1 MPIVIKELFPSD
13 PISEALEKINFNFD
27 QLLLAGGG
35 PPGIQGNTGPAGVP
49 GPQGDRGD
57 HWQVGGASALS
68 YTGPTSDH
76 GPGFGALQDTDHW
89 VDSTGEVWE
98 WQAGPTNS
106 WIDTGVNLVGPM
118 GPAGVTG
125 GSYEFGLYLGQ
136 TGNAIDPNDWGPA
149 IGPTTISPSNPLY
162 NNHNFII
169 PNNAIHWN
177 LFLGDRDWAYN
188 QLKSFNTIDLGTSG
202 VNGTFQTVTPK
213 LSIIQRRPTTDGF
226 GGLAIGAYGLT
237 GATGPGG
244 SYPQFQAGST
254 GDIVD
259 ARDMFY
265 AGIAVRNFVEGA
277 TSTLSHVFRARTN
290 TIDFEIQAGDTD
302 PLISSGKKP
311 AIRLTADSEI
321 FRNFNSSRIIESS
334 TIPSAITGFDNR
346 IQINSVPTITEA
358 NGYVSLQNA
367 VSGITPSGLDH
378 QYSSVII
385 GATSVPSDPTKLW
398 ALQPGGALK
407 IVRPVNNYS
416 GNVDSHI
423 SLFGINTNATTPILK
438 IIGFETAV
446 TGALPTTQLAGRR
459 IGINQAIGT
468 NDTLF
473 SPKFPFHVNQ
483 QLANLSLN
491 PEWTNSPA
499 LTNVN
504 RWVSGF
510 DSYNT
515 SYSRIIP
522 STTRDLQPSAGVGVG
537 YGPERIFNS
546 GEDNINYYFRDIV
559 LNTYWTGD
567 QSTASA
573 YAPWYQLKNPDL
585 YLQVNGTTTEAVQ
598 TGNLGLGFIS
608 DYISGG
614 AGSRRA
620 NSKLSINGS
629 ITVGSTAN
637 GYHDAQTASSIDSRL
652 ATANGIWA
660 EGRIIRGGTKA
671 AIARTYFF
679 TDAQT
684 QLIFG
689 ASSSFGI
696 ASKDRTIA
704 GSFIAAGYSGGSP
717 TTGFRELDPHFS
729 LPDLRTG
736 MYLYAI
742 GDSRFSVNANGATAT
757 LPGVPALDN
766 FRSANSN
773 DGAVQGQYG
782 KYPTS
787 FGATS
792 SPTYRSPGVQTYG
805 TMAFKPLQIF
815 ARNCS
820 NYIQAVPGGSDK
832 KGIYAVGCNF
842 VIPCTTS
849 TVSFVGSGYVS
860 GPYGRPSGSPLN
872 PPTTASVDWYTAAL
886 QITGIQSWP
895 FATAGFG
902 NQYPL
907 SCYIEP
913 GRYEGQLLTISSMGW
928 TGFPLV
934 LCNNARR
941 GRRSGNNPGASTTD
955 QYSDYHALAL
965 ETTLGPSGAYT
976 GAPGG
981 TGQDTTNIGKQ
992 APTSLLLW
1000 SDQSAPYPFPAGAS
1014 GLTPNNASVAR
1025 AGWSESG
1032 QFTIRDYRTITLQW
1046 LPFYDPEIVSPI
1058 ATIVTPTWRWVEISR
1073 QHLNYR
1079 SDNGSTTTIPAVIP
1093 R

>member
-136 TGNAIDPNDWGPA
+136 TANAIDPNNWGPA
-149 IGPTTISPSNPLY
+149 IGPTTISPSDPRY
-162 NNHNFII
+162 NNYNFII
-169 PNNAIHWN
+169 PANPIHWN
-177 LFLGDRDWAYN
+177 LFLGDKDWAYN
-188 QLKSFNTIDLGTSG
+188 QLKSFNTIDLGATAGAATS
-202 VNGTFQTVTPK
+202 QTVTPK

-237 GATGPGG
+237 GGTGPGA
-244 SYPQFQAGST
+244 SYSQFQAGST

-302 PLISSGKKP
+302 SLISSGKKP
-311 AIRLTADSEI
+311 AIRLTSNTQT
-321 FRNFNSSRIIESS
+321 FRNFGATPTRIIESS
-334 TIPSAITGFDNR
+334 TIPSVITGFDNR
-346 IQINSVPTITEA
+346 IQINSIPTITEA

-367 VSGITPSGLDH
+367 VSGISVVGLDH

-385 GATSVPSDPTKLW
+385 GATSMPTGTRLW

-407 IVRPVNNYS
+407 IVRPINNYS
-416 GNVDSHI
+416 SNVDSHI
-423 SLFGINTNATTPILK
+423 SLFGIDTNATTPILK
-438 IIGFETAV
+438 IIGFETAIS
-446 TGALPTTQLAGRR
+446 GNFPTTQLAGRR
-459 IGINQAIGT
+459 ISINQAIGT
-468 NDTLF
+468 NDALF

-483 QLANLSLN
+483 VLLNLPST
-491 PEWTNSPA
+491 PEWTGSSA
-499 LTNVN
+499 LTNVS

-510 DSYNT
+510 DSYDT
-515 SYSRIIP
+515 SFSNGGPTII
-522 STTRDLQPSAGVGVG
+522 RPSAGVGVG

-546 GEDNINYYFRDIV
+546 GEDDINYYFRDII
-559 LNTYWTGD
+559 LNTYWTGNQLPLD
-567 QSTASA
+567 GL
-573 YAPWYQLKNPDL
+573 APWYSLKNPDL
-585 YLQVNGTTTEAVQ
+585 YLQVNGTTTDPTQ
-598 TGNLGLGFIS
+598 TGNLGLGFVS
-608 DYISGG
+608 DYNG
-614 AGSRRA
+614 ATGSRRS

-629 ITVGSTAN
+629 ITIGSTAN
-637 GYHDAQTASSIDSRL
+637 GYHDTNTVDSVNSRL
-652 ATANGIWA
+652 FTTNGIWS

-704 GSFIAAGYSGGSP
+704 GSFIAAGYSGAAP

-736 MYLYAI
+736 MYLYGI
-742 GDSRFSVNANGATAT
+742 GDSRFSVNANGDTAT

-792 SPTYRSPGVQTYG
+792 SSTYRSPGVQTYG

-815 ARNCS
+815 ARDCS
-820 NYIQAVPGGSDK
+820 NYIRQVFGSSSDK
-832 KGIYAVGCNF
+832 KGIYAAGCNF
-842 VIPCTTS
+842 IIPCTTS
-849 TVSFVGSGYVS
+849 TVSFVGSGYVN

-872 PPTTASVDWYTAAL
+872 PPTNADVDWYTAAL
-886 QITGIQSWP
+886 QINYIQSWP
-895 FATAGFG
+895 SFTAGYG
-902 NQYPL
+902 NRYPL

-941 GRRSGNNPGASTTD
+941 GRRTGNNPGASTADT
-955 QYSDYHALAL
+955 YSDYHALAL
-965 ETTLGPSGAYT
+965 ETTLGPGGAYT
-976 GAPGG
+976 GAFGG
-981 TGQDTTNIGKQ
+981 DGQDTTDIGKQ
-992 APTSLLLW
+992 APVTSW
-1000 SDQSAPYPFPAGAS
+1000 DQSAPYPFPYGAS
-1014 GLTPNNASVAR
+1014 GATLNAASLLR

-1046 LPFYDPEIVSPI
+1046 LPFYDPDLVRPI
-1058 ATIVTPTWRWVEISR
+1058 ATRDTPTWRWVEISR

-1079 SDNGSTTTIPAVIP
+1079 SDNGSTTTIIP
-1093 R
+1093 TPRSPL